1 MTTINRRDVISSGS
15 AALDVSNLL
24 PNKRPLG
31 LILAAAILSLAGAI
45 YAQAKQHEWVDEKD
59 AWDYAASFGMP
70 AAGSQTTQ
78 STTPALDCTRA
89 PARGCVS
96 NDFDSIIK
104 VYIFDLPLTHG
115 GPR

>member
-1 MTTINRRDVISSGS
+1 MTTINRREVFSSGS
-15 AALDVSNLL
+15 AAPAVSNLL

-31 LILAAAILSLAGAI
+31 LILAASILSLTGAI

-59 AWDYAASFGMP
+59 TSDYVASFSMP

-78 STTPALDCTRA
+78 STTPVPDCTRP
-89 PARGCVS
+89 PAYGCVS
-96 NDFDSIIK
+96 NDFDTIIN